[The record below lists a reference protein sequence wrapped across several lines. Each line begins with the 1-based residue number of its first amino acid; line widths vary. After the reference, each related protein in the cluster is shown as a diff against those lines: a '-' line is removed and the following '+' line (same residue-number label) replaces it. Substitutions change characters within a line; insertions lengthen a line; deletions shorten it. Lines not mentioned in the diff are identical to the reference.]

1 MCVNTVILVVMLM
14 LGVLSDAS
22 ASDAVGDAMGGDE
35 GEWDGGEAT
44 RNGDGAPA
52 AVATDTVATRNG
64 DGAPAA
70 VAAATAAVA
79 TDAAATRN
87 GDGAPAAVAAATA
100 AVAAATA
107 AVATDAAA
115 TRNGDGAPVAAVDAA
130 VVAVT
135 AVAAVPRVVCGR
147 KGPSGR
153 SPMCCVLC
161 VCVVKALVLTLVF
174 YLICL
179 CYI

>member
-1 MCVNTVILVVMLM
+1 MLM

-22 ASDAVGDAMGGDE
+22 ASDAVGDAMDGNE

-64 DGAPAA
+64 DGAP
-70 VAAATAAVA
+70 
-79 TDAAATRN
+79 
-87 GDGAPAAVAAATA
+87 A